1 MLSVFLLCIAM
12 FSAAWAY
19 TSMMK
24 SGEFTMG
31 GMPVKYK
38 IILIIYI
45 IVAFFILWS
54 GGPIVFIIYAAI
66 AGIGS
71 ACGWFFTKNNEDDNT
86 GKPVLRIPVRLQV
99 IDNANASII
108 NYTKK
113 NNANNML
120 TTVQQS
126 DDDKNITKQSTNTN
140 SNANTADTDNN
151 NSQQT
156 SSTDENDDV
165 ISADANIDN
174 TTTTI
179 TACQLES
186 DSNASSDSTNSS
198 SDSIDKSSANNNV
211 NTDEHDSYN
220 EK

>member
-86 GKPVLRIPVRLQV
+86 GKQELRIPVRLQV
-99 IDNANASII
+99 IDNANASITD
-108 NYTKK
+108 YTKK

-120 TTVQQS
+120 TTDQQS
-126 DDDKNITKQSTNTN
+126 YNDNKITKQSTNTN
-140 SNANTADTDNN
+140 SNASTANTDNN

-156 SSTDENDDV
+156 SSTD
-165 ISADANIDN
+165 A
-174 TTTTI
+174 TTTNDNSANNANNSDNNTS
-179 TACQLES
+179 QLES
-186 DSNASSDSTNSS
+186 DSDNNKTSNMNASVSNH
-198 SDSIDKSSANNNV
+198 V
-211 NTDEHDSYN
+211 NTDKNDSDSDN
-220 EK
+220 AR

>member
-86 GKPVLRIPVRLQV
+86 GKQELRIPVRLQV
-99 IDNANASII
+99 IDNANASITD
-108 NYTKK
+108 YTKK

-120 TTVQQS
+120 TTDQQS
-126 DDDKNITKQSTNTN
+126 YNDNKITKQSTNTN
-140 SNANTADTDNN
+140 SNASTVNTDNN

-156 SSTDENDDV
+156 SSTD
-165 ISADANIDN
+165 A
-174 TTTTI
+174 TTTNDNSANNANNSDNNTS
-179 TACQLES
+179 QLES
-186 DSNASSDSTNSS
+186 DSDNNKTSNMNASVSNH
-198 SDSIDKSSANNNV
+198 V
-211 NTDEHDSYN
+211 NTDKNDSDSDN
-220 EK
+220 AR

>member
-86 GKPVLRIPVRLQV
+86 GKQELRIPVRLQV
-99 IDNANASII
+99 IDNANASITD
-108 NYTKK
+108 YTKK

-120 TTVQQS
+120 TTDQQS
-126 DDDKNITKQSTNTN
+126 YNDNKITKQSTNTN
-140 SNANTADTDNN
+140 SNASTANTDNN

-156 SSTDENDDV
+156 SSTNATNNDN
-165 ISADANIDN
+165 SAN
-174 TTTTI
+174 TTNTTS
-179 TACQLES
+179 QLES
-186 DSNASSDSTNSS
+186 DSDNNKTSNMNASVSNH
-198 SDSIDKSSANNNV
+198 V
-211 NTDEHDSYN
+211 NTDNNDSDSDN
-220 EK
+220 AR

>member
-38 IILIIYI
+38 IILIVYI
-45 IVAFFILWS
+45 IVAFFILWA

-86 GKPVLRIPVRLQV
+86 GKQELRIPVRLQV
-99 IDNANASII
+99 INNANASITD
-108 NYTKK
+108 YTKK
-113 NNANNML
+113 TNANSML
-120 TTVQQS
+120 TTAQQS
-126 DDDKNITKQSTNTN
+126 DNDNKITKQSTNTN
-140 SNANTADTDNN
+140 IAGTDNN

-156 SSTDENDDV
+156 RGTDATTTNDSSAS
-165 ISADANIDN
+165 IANNSDN
-174 TTTTI
+174 TTS
-179 TACQLES
+179 QLES
-186 DSNASSDSTNSS
+186 ASDNDKTSNVNASVSNH
-198 SDSIDKSSANNNV
+198 V
-211 NTDEHDSYN
+211 NTDKNDSDSDN
-220 EK
+220 AR

>member
-86 GKPVLRIPVRLQV
+86 GKQELRIPVRLQV
-99 IDNANASII
+99 IDNANASITD
-108 NYTKK
+108 YTKK

-120 TTVQQS
+120 TTDQQS
-126 DDDKNITKQSTNTN
+126 DNDNKITKQSTNTN
-140 SNANTADTDNN
+140 SNASTANTDNN

-156 SSTDENDDV
+156 SSTDATTTNDN
-165 ISADANIDN
+165 SAN
-174 TTTTI
+174 TTNTTS
-179 TACQLES
+179 QLES
-186 DSNASSDSTNSS
+186 DSDNNKTSNMNASVSNH
-198 SDSIDKSSANNNV
+198 V
-211 NTDEHDSYN
+211 NTDNNDSDSDN
-220 EK
+220 AR

>member
-1 MLSVFLLCIAM
+1 
-12 FSAAWAY
+12 
-19 TSMMK
+19 
-24 SGEFTMG
+24 MG

-86 GKPVLRIPVRLQV
+86 GKQELRIPVRLQV
-99 IDNANASII
+99 IDNANASITD
-108 NYTKK
+108 YTKK

-120 TTVQQS
+120 TTAQQS
-126 DDDKNITKQSTNTN
+126 YNDNKITKQSTNTN
-140 SNANTADTDNN
+140 SNASTANTDNN

-156 SSTDENDDV
+156 SSTD
-165 ISADANIDN
+165 A
-174 TTTTI
+174 TTTNDNSANNANNSDNNTS
-179 TACQLES
+179 QLES
-186 DSNASSDSTNSS
+186 DSDNNKTSNMNASVSNH
-198 SDSIDKSSANNNV
+198 V
-211 NTDEHDSYN
+211 NTDNNDSDSDN
-220 EK
+220 AR

>member
-86 GKPVLRIPVRLQV
+86 GKQELRIPVRLQV
-99 IDNANASII
+99 IDNANASITD
-108 NYTKK
+108 YTKK

-120 TTVQQS
+120 TTDQQS
-126 DDDKNITKQSTNTN
+126 YNDNKITKQSTNTN
-140 SNANTADTDNN
+140 SNASTANTDNN

-156 SSTDENDDV
+156 SSTDATTTNDN
-165 ISADANIDN
+165 SAN
-174 TTTTI
+174 TTNTTS
-179 TACQLES
+179 QLES
-186 DSNASSDSTNSS
+186 DSDNNKTSNMNASVSNH
-198 SDSIDKSSANNNV
+198 V
-211 NTDEHDSYN
+211 NTDKNDSDSDN
-220 EK
+220 AR

>member
-86 GKPVLRIPVRLQV
+86 GKPELRIPVRLQV
-99 IDNANASII
+99 INNANASITD
-108 NYTKK
+108 YTKK
-113 NNANNML
+113 NNANSML

-126 DDDKNITKQSTNTN
+126 DDDNN
-140 SNANTADTDNN
+140 S
-151 NSQQT
+151 SQQT
-156 SSTDENDDV
+156 SSTDATTSSDN
-165 ISADANIDN
+165 SANIANNNDN
-174 TTTTI
+174 TTTTS
-179 TACQLES
+179 QLES
-186 DSNASSDSTNSS
+186 DSDNDNTSDVNASVSNH
-198 SDSIDKSSANNNV
+198 V
-211 NTDEHDSYN
+211 NTDKNDSDSDN
-220 EK
+220 AR

>member
-38 IILIIYI
+38 IILIVYI
-45 IVAFFILWS
+45 IVAFFILWA

-86 GKPVLRIPVRLQV
+86 GKQGLRIPVRLQV
-99 IDNANASII
+99 INNANANITD
-108 NYTKK
+108 YTKK
-113 NNANNML
+113 TNANSML
-120 TTVQQS
+120 TTAQQS
-126 DDDKNITKQSTNTN
+126 DNDNKITQQSNNTN
-140 SNANTADTDNN
+140 SNANTAGTDNN

-156 SSTDENDDV
+156 NSTNMITTNDSSAST
-165 ISADANIDN
+165 ANNSDS
-174 TTTTI
+174 TTS
-179 TACQLES
+179 QLES
-186 DSNASSDSTNSS
+186 DSDGDSTSNVNASVSNH
-198 SDSIDKSSANNNV
+198 V
-211 NTDEHDSYN
+211 NTDKNDSDSDN
-220 EK
+220 AR

>member
-24 SGEFTMG
+24 SGEFTMGG

-86 GKPVLRIPVRLQV
+86 GKPELRIPVRLQV
-99 IDNANASII
+99 INNANASITD
-108 NYTKK
+108 YTKK
-113 NNANNML
+113 NNANSML

-126 DDDKNITKQSTNTN
+126 DDDNN
-140 SNANTADTDNN
+140 S
-151 NSQQT
+151 SQQT
-156 SSTDENDDV
+156 SSTDATTSSDN
-165 ISADANIDN
+165 SANIANNNDN
-174 TTTTI
+174 TTT
-179 TACQLES
+179 ANQLES
-186 DSNASSDSTNSS
+186 DSDNDKTSNMNASVSNH
-198 SDSIDKSSANNNV
+198 V
-211 NTDEHDSYN
+211 NTDKNDSDSDN
-220 EK
+220 AR

>member
-45 IVAFFILWS
+45 IVAFFILLS

-86 GKPVLRIPVRLQV
+86 GKQELRIPVRLQV
-99 IDNANASII
+99 IDNANITD
-108 NYTKK
+108 YTKK
-113 NNANNML
+113 TNANNML
-120 TTVQQS
+120 TTAQQS
-126 DDDKNITKQSTNTN
+126 DNVNKITQQSTN
-140 SNANTADTDNN
+140 SNASTAGTDNN
-151 NSQQT
+151 N
-156 SSTDENDDV
+156 
-165 ISADANIDN
+165 DN
-174 TTTTI
+174 TTTTS
-179 TACQLES
+179 QLES
-186 DSNASSDSTNSS
+186 DSDNDNTSNVNASVSNH
-198 SDSIDKSSANNNV
+198 V
-211 NTDEHDSYN
+211 NTDKNDSDSDN
-220 EK
+220 AR

>member
-45 IVAFFILWS
+45 IVAFFILWA

-71 ACGWFFTKNNEDDNT
+71 ACGWFFTKNNKDDNT

-99 IDNANASII
+99 IDNANASITD
-108 NYTKK
+108 YTKK
-113 NNANNML
+113 NNANKML
-120 TTVQQS
+120 TTAQQS
-126 DDDKNITKQSTNTN
+126 DNDNKITKQSTNTN
-140 SNANTADTDNN
+140 SNASTAGTDNN

-156 SSTDENDDV
+156 SSTNMITTNDS
-165 ISADANIDN
+165 SANNSDS
-174 TTTTI
+174 
-179 TACQLES
+179 TASQLES
-186 DSNASSDSTNSS
+186 DSDNDST
-198 SDSIDKSSANNNV
+198 SDVNTSVSNHV
-211 NTDEHDSYN
+211 NTDKNDSDSDIQLGFS
-220 EK
+220 K

>member
-1 MLSVFLLCIAM
+1 M

-38 IILIIYI
+38 IILIVYI
-45 IVAFFILWS
+45 IVAFFILWA

-86 GKPVLRIPVRLQV
+86 GKQELRIPVRLQV
-99 IDNANASII
+99 INNANANITD
-108 NYTKK
+108 YTK
-113 NNANNML
+113 NTNANNML
-120 TTVQQS
+120 TTAQQS
-126 DDDKNITKQSTNTN
+126 DNDNKITQQSTNTN

-156 SSTDENDDV
+156 SSTNMITTNDG
-165 ISADANIDN
+165 SANNANNDGSAN
-174 TTTTI
+174 NANNSNSTTTTN
-179 TACQLES
+179 QLES
-186 DSNASSDSTNSS
+186 ASDNDSTSDVNASVSNH
-198 SDSIDKSSANNNV
+198 V
-211 NTDEHDSYN
+211 NTDKNDSDSDN
-220 EK
+220 AR

>member
-45 IVAFFILWS
+45 IVAFFILWA

-86 GKPVLRIPVRLQV
+86 GKQELRIPVRLQV
-99 IDNANASII
+99 INNANASITD
-108 NYTKK
+108 YTKK
-113 NNANNML
+113 TNANNML

-126 DDDKNITKQSTNTN
+126 DDDNKITKQSTNTN
-140 SNANTADTDNN
+140 SNASTADTDNN

-156 SSTDENDDV
+156 NSTNATTTNDN
-165 ISADANIDN
+165 SANNANNSDS
-174 TTTTI
+174 TTTTN
-179 TACQLES
+179 QLES
-186 DSNASSDSTNSS
+186 DSDNDSTSDVNASVSNH
-198 SDSIDKSSANNNV
+198 V
-211 NTDEHDSYN
+211 NTDKNDSDLDN
-220 EK
+220 AR

>member
-86 GKPVLRIPVRLQV
+86 GKPELRIPVRLQV
-99 IDNANASII
+99 INNANASITD
-108 NYTKK
+108 YTKK
-113 NNANNML
+113 NNANSML

-126 DDDKNITKQSTNTN
+126 DDDNN
-140 SNANTADTDNN
+140 S
-151 NSQQT
+151 SQQT
-156 SSTDENDDV
+156 SSTDATTSSDN
-165 ISADANIDN
+165 SANIANNNDN
-174 TTTTI
+174 TTT
-179 TACQLES
+179 ANQLES
-186 DSNASSDSTNSS
+186 DSDNDKTSNMNASVSNH
-198 SDSIDKSSANNNV
+198 V
-211 NTDEHDSYN
+211 NTDKNDSDSDN
-220 EK
+220 AR

>member
-86 GKPVLRIPVRLQV
+86 GKQELRIPVRLQV
-99 IDNANASII
+99 IDNANASITD
-108 NYTKK
+108 YTKK

-120 TTVQQS
+120 TTAQQS
-126 DDDKNITKQSTNTN
+126 YNDNKITKQSTNTN
-140 SNANTADTDNN
+140 SNASTANTDNN

-156 SSTDENDDV
+156 SSTNATNNDN
-165 ISADANIDN
+165 SAN
-174 TTTTI
+174 TTNTTS
-179 TACQLES
+179 QLES
-186 DSNASSDSTNSS
+186 DSDNNKTSNMNASVSNH
-198 SDSIDKSSANNNV
+198 V
-211 NTDEHDSYN
+211 NTDKNDSDSDN
-220 EK
+220 AR

>member
-86 GKPVLRIPVRLQV
+86 GKQELRIPVRLQV
-99 IDNANASII
+99 IDNANASITD
-108 NYTKK
+108 YTKK

-120 TTVQQS
+120 TTDQQS
-126 DDDKNITKQSTNTN
+126 YNDNKITKQSTNTN
-140 SNANTADTDNN
+140 SNASTANTDNN

-156 SSTDENDDV
+156 SSTNATNNDN
-165 ISADANIDN
+165 SAN
-174 TTTTI
+174 TTNTTS
-179 TACQLES
+179 QLES
-186 DSNASSDSTNSS
+186 DSDNNKTSNMNASVSNH
-198 SDSIDKSSANNNV
+198 V
-211 NTDEHDSYN
+211 NTDKNDSDSDN
-220 EK
+220 AR

>member
-38 IILIIYI
+38 IILIVYI

-86 GKPVLRIPVRLQV
+86 GKQELRIPVRLQV
-99 IDNANASII
+99 IDNANASITD
-108 NYTKK
+108 YTKK

-120 TTVQQS
+120 TTDQQS
-126 DDDKNITKQSTNTN
+126 YNDNKITKQSTNTN
-140 SNANTADTDNN
+140 SNASTANTDNN

-156 SSTDENDDV
+156 SSTDATTTNDN
-165 ISADANIDN
+165 SAN
-174 TTTTI
+174 TTNTTS
-179 TACQLES
+179 QLES
-186 DSNASSDSTNSS
+186 DSDNNKTSNMNASVSNH
-198 SDSIDKSSANNNV
+198 V
-211 NTDEHDSYN
+211 NTDNNDSDSDN
-220 EK
+220 AR

>member
-86 GKPVLRIPVRLQV
+86 GKQELRIPVRLQV
-99 IDNANASII
+99 IDNANASITD
-108 NYTKK
+108 YTKK

-120 TTVQQS
+120 TTDQQS
-126 DDDKNITKQSTNTN
+126 DNDNKITKQSTNTN
-140 SNANTADTDNN
+140 SNASTANTDNN

-156 SSTDENDDV
+156 SSTD
-165 ISADANIDN
+165 A
-174 TTTTI
+174 TTTNDNSANNANNSDNNTS
-179 TACQLES
+179 QLES
-186 DSNASSDSTNSS
+186 DSDNNKTSNMNASVSNH
-198 SDSIDKSSANNNV
+198 V
-211 NTDEHDSYN
+211 NTDNNDSDSDN
-220 EK
+220 AR

>member
-38 IILIIYI
+38 IILIVYI

-86 GKPVLRIPVRLQV
+86 GKQELRIPVRLQV
-99 IDNANASII
+99 IDNANASITD
-108 NYTKK
+108 YTKK

-120 TTVQQS
+120 TTDQQS
-126 DDDKNITKQSTNTN
+126 DNDNKITKQSTNTN
-140 SNANTADTDNN
+140 SNASTANTDNN

-156 SSTDENDDV
+156 SSTNATNNDN
-165 ISADANIDN
+165 SAN
-174 TTTTI
+174 TTNTTS
-179 TACQLES
+179 QLES
-186 DSNASSDSTNSS
+186 DSDNNKTSNMNASVSNH
-198 SDSIDKSSANNNV
+198 V
-211 NTDEHDSYN
+211 NTDNNDSDSDN
-220 EK
+220 AR

>member
-86 GKPVLRIPVRLQV
+86 GKQELRIPVRLQV
-99 IDNANASII
+99 INNANASITD
-108 NYTKK
+108 YTKK
-113 NNANNML
+113 TNANSML

-126 DDDKNITKQSTNTN
+126 DDDNN
-140 SNANTADTDNN
+140 S
-151 NSQQT
+151 SQQT
-156 SSTDENDDV
+156 SSTDATTSSDN
-165 ISADANIDN
+165 SANIANNNDN
-174 TTTTI
+174 TTT
-179 TACQLES
+179 ANQLES
-186 DSNASSDSTNSS
+186 DSDNDKTSNMNASVSNH
-198 SDSIDKSSANNNV
+198 V
-211 NTDEHDSYN
+211 NTDKNDSDSDN
-220 EK
+220 AR

>member
-86 GKPVLRIPVRLQV
+86 GKQELRIPVRLQV
-99 IDNANASII
+99 IDNANASITD
-108 NYTKK
+108 YTKK

-120 TTVQQS
+120 TTDQQS
-126 DDDKNITKQSTNTN
+126 YNDNKITKQSTNTN
-140 SNANTADTDNN
+140 SNASTANTDNN

-156 SSTDENDDV
+156 SSTDATTTNDN
-165 ISADANIDN
+165 SAN
-174 TTTTI
+174 TTNTTS
-179 TACQLES
+179 QLES
-186 DSNASSDSTNSS
+186 DSDNNKTSNMNASVSNH
-198 SDSIDKSSANNNV
+198 V
-211 NTDEHDSYN
+211 NTDNNDSDSDN
-220 EK
+220 AR

>member
-38 IILIIYI
+38 IILIVYI
-45 IVAFFILWS
+45 IVAFFILWA

-86 GKPVLRIPVRLQV
+86 GKPELRIPVRLQV
-99 IDNANASII
+99 IDNANASITD
-108 NYTKK
+108 YTKK
-113 NNANNML
+113 TNANSML
-120 TTVQQS
+120 TTAQQS
-126 DDDKNITKQSTNTN
+126 DNDNKITKQSTNTN
-140 SNANTADTDNN
+140 SNASTAGTDNN

-156 SSTDENDDV
+156 SSTNAITNDN
-165 ISADANIDN
+165 SANSANNNDN
-174 TTTTI
+174 TTTTS
-179 TACQLES
+179 QLES
-186 DSNASSDSTNSS
+186 DSDGDGTSDVNANVSNH
-198 SDSIDKSSANNNV
+198 V
-211 NTDEHDSYN
+211 NTDNDFR
-220 EK
+220 

>member
-86 GKPVLRIPVRLQV
+86 GKQELRIPVRLQV
-99 IDNANASII
+99 IDNANASITD
-108 NYTKK
+108 YTKK

-120 TTVQQS
+120 TTDQQS
-126 DDDKNITKQSTNTN
+126 DNDNKITKQSTNTN
-140 SNANTADTDNN
+140 SNASTANTDNN

-156 SSTDENDDV
+156 SSTNATNNDN
-165 ISADANIDN
+165 SAN
-174 TTTTI
+174 TTNTTS
-179 TACQLES
+179 QLES
-186 DSNASSDSTNSS
+186 DSDNNKTSNMNASVSNH
-198 SDSIDKSSANNNV
+198 V
-211 NTDEHDSYN
+211 NTDNNDSDSDN
-220 EK
+220 AR

>member
-86 GKPVLRIPVRLQV
+86 GKQELRIPVRLQV
-99 IDNANASII
+99 INNANASITD
-108 NYTKK
+108 YTKK
-113 NNANNML
+113 NNANSML

-126 DDDKNITKQSTNTN
+126 DDDNN
-140 SNANTADTDNN
+140 S
-151 NSQQT
+151 SQQT
-156 SSTDENDDV
+156 SSTDATTSSDN
-165 ISADANIDN
+165 SANIANNNDN
-174 TTTTI
+174 TTT
-179 TACQLES
+179 ANQLES
-186 DSNASSDSTNSS
+186 DSDNDKTSNMNASVSNH
-198 SDSIDKSSANNNV
+198 V
-211 NTDEHDSYN
+211 NTDKNDSDSDN
-220 EK
+220 AR

>member
-86 GKPVLRIPVRLQV
+86 GKQELRIPVRLQV
-99 IDNANASII
+99 IDNANASITD
-108 NYTKK
+108 YTKK

-120 TTVQQS
+120 TTDQQS
-126 DDDKNITKQSTNTN
+126 DNDNKITKQSTNTN
-140 SNANTADTDNN
+140 SNASTANTDNN

-156 SSTDENDDV
+156 SSTDATTTNDN
-165 ISADANIDN
+165 SAN
-174 TTTTI
+174 TTNTTS
-179 TACQLES
+179 QLES
-186 DSNASSDSTNSS
+186 DSDNNKTSNMNASVSNH
-198 SDSIDKSSANNNV
+198 V
-211 NTDEHDSYN
+211 NTDKNDSDSDN
-220 EK
+220 AR

>member
-38 IILIIYI
+38 IILIVYI

-86 GKPVLRIPVRLQV
+86 GKPELRIPVRLQV
-99 IDNANASII
+99 INNANASITD
-108 NYTKK
+108 YTKK
-113 NNANNML
+113 NNANSML

-126 DDDKNITKQSTNTN
+126 DDDNN
-140 SNANTADTDNN
+140 S
-151 NSQQT
+151 SQQT
-156 SSTDENDDV
+156 SSTD
-165 ISADANIDN
+165 A
-174 TTTTI
+174 TI
-179 TACQLES
+179 TNDNSANSANNNDNQLES
-186 DSNASSDSTNSS
+186 DSDNDKTSNMNASVSNH
-198 SDSIDKSSANNNV
+198 V
-211 NTDEHDSYN
+211 NTDKNDSDSDN
-220 EK
+220 AM

>member
-1 MLSVFLLCIAM
+1 
-12 FSAAWAY
+12 
-19 TSMMK
+19 
-24 SGEFTMG
+24 MG

-86 GKPVLRIPVRLQV
+86 GKQELRIPVRLQV
-99 IDNANASII
+99 IDNANASITD
-108 NYTKK
+108 YTKK

-120 TTVQQS
+120 TTDQQS
-126 DDDKNITKQSTNTN
+126 DNDNKITKQSTNTN
-140 SNANTADTDNN
+140 SNASTANTDNN

-156 SSTDENDDV
+156 SSTDATTTNDN
-165 ISADANIDN
+165 SAN
-174 TTTTI
+174 TTNTTS
-179 TACQLES
+179 QLES
-186 DSNASSDSTNSS
+186 DSDNNKTSNMNASVSNH
-198 SDSIDKSSANNNV
+198 V
-211 NTDEHDSYN
+211 NTDKNDSDSDN
-220 EK
+220 AR

>member
-86 GKPVLRIPVRLQV
+86 GKQELRIPVRLQV
-99 IDNANASII
+99 INNANASITD
-108 NYTKK
+108 YTKK
-113 NNANNML
+113 TNANNML
-120 TTVQQS
+120 TTAQQS
-126 DDDKNITKQSTNTN
+126 DDDNKITKQSTNIN
-140 SNANTADTDNN
+140 SNASTANTDNN

-156 SSTDENDDV
+156 SSTDVTTSSDNSV
-165 ISADANIDN
+165 NNANNSNNN
-174 TTTTI
+174 TS
-179 TACQLES
+179 QLES
-186 DSNASSDSTNSS
+186 ASDNDKTSDVNTSASNH
-198 SDSIDKSSANNNV
+198 V
-211 NTDEHDSYN
+211 NTDKNDSDSDN
-220 EK
+220 AR

>member
-126 DDDKNITKQSTNTN
+126 DDD
-140 SNANTADTDNN
+140 NN

-156 SSTDENDDV
+156 SSTDIITTNDG
-165 ISADANIDN
+165 SANSANNNDN
-174 TTTTI
+174 TTS
-179 TACQLES
+179 QLES
-186 DSNASSDSTNSS
+186 DSDNDKTSNMNASVSNH
-198 SDSIDKSSANNNV
+198 V
-211 NTDEHDSYN
+211 NTDKNDSDSDN
-220 EK
+220 AR